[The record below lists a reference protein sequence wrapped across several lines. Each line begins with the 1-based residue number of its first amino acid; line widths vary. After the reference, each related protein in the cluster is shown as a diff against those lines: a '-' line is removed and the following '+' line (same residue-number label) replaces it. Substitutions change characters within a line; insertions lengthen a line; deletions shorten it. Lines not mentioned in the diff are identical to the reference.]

1 MENIINFSKS
11 ETETKNILQK
21 LTAYRQKDSIQ
32 LEFYKIL
39 NIKEFIAL
47 IEKIIKDFEE
57 FLKDKPKIK
66 SFFDIISENSIIL
79 NKVNIWNNGSKYRMY
94 FLKENNDLK
103 LQIFLK
109 NGFES
114 HGIKFT

>member
-1 MENIINFSKS
+1 M
-11 ETETKNILQK
+11 
-21 LTAYRQKDSIQ
+21 
-32 LEFYKIL
+32 
-39 NIKEFIAL
+39 
-47 IEKIIKDFEE
+47 EKIVKDFEE

-79 NKVNIWNNGSKYRMY
+79 NKVNIWNNANKYRMY

-109 NGFES
+109 QLYN
-114 HGIKFT
+114 I